1 MSHLRVSTTG
11 IKEIKPN
18 ELGQAANDLVQ
29 SLYVKNVSIFD
40 EPKPITQLLFQGQI
54 DAFIHEHL
62 TYKQGGL
69 SDKKDYETSHTL
81 LQNTVLS
88 FASYVDKKAVGDE
101 TILKLSTLPYTG
113 AVNNA
118 KALILGGAVATGVKG
133 TPGTLGVL
141 ETICNPFEKDVH
153 FFVILSEG
161 SPLPEG
167 TKITEN
173 AQLTFPVGAIVPPL
187 IINFNGKRIK
197 TFINL
202 TPKTD
207 YYITYVMLFGGAVS
221 GLSIATKQTCGS

>member
-1 MSHLRVSTTG
+1 MPLLRVSTTG

-18 ELGQAANDLVQ
+18 ELGQAAYDLVQ
-29 SLYVKNVSIFD
+29 SLYVKNLLVFD
-40 EPKPITQLLFQGQI
+40 EAKPITQELFQGQI
-54 DAFIHEHL
+54 DGYNKEHL

-69 SDKKDYETSHTL
+69 SNKTDYELSHTT

-88 FASYVDKKAVGDE
+88 FAPYVGKKAKGDE

-133 TPGTLGVL
+133 TPGATGVM
-141 ETICNPFEKDVH
+141 ETICDVFEKDIH
-153 FFVILSEG
+153 FFVILTEG
-161 SPLPEG
+161 SPLPDG

-173 AQLTFPVGAIVPPL
+173 AQLTFPIGAVVPPL
-187 IINFNGKRIK
+187 IINFNGKRNK

-202 TPKTD
+202 IPKTD
-207 YYITYVMLFGGAVS
+207 YYITYVMLFGGVVS
-221 GLSIATKQTCGS
+221 GLSIPTKQTCGS